1 MDLSEAALQEQ
12 TALEH
17 VTSSK
22 TLPLAQVLD
31 SQASSG
37 GSLAHF
43 TVSHTSQ
50 GLTVLQ
56 HSALDGTSTVTSLPG
71 FSFDTVDVAVK
82 STDAHVQEHELSV
95 AHCSM
100 GVEGRFVIVIK
111 RKCITIK
118 ILFLAVIYMG
128 PKSFYFLFSYC
139 FLLIPYKSVLP
150 GYINLNQFKM
160 HIICYKLK
168 FTVKFCLHGME

>member
-1 MDLSEAALQEQ
+1 MDLSEATLQEQ
-12 TALEH
+12 SALEH
-17 VTSSK
+17 VTASK

-82 STDAHVQEHELSV
+82 STDAHVQEHELTV
-95 AHCSM
+95 AHCTM
-100 GVEGRFVIVIK
+100 GVEGRFVTFIELKYYIYIIK
-111 RKCITIK
+111 F
-118 ILFLAVIYMG
+118 LFLVVMG
-128 PKSFYFLFSYC
+128 PIFLFQYNFYL
-139 FLLIPYKSVLP
+139 FLT
-150 GYINLNQFKM
+150 
-160 HIICYKLK
+160 KLFHLVTRK
-168 FTVKFCLHGME
+168 IA